1 MENIDIVFNNLKK
14 NKEMVIQLLED
25 ILKVS
30 ISDLDFK
37 GREYFNSITD
47 YDFSLI
53 KLRIKYTNQKED
65 EIYLFLS
72 LLCTTFARPILMRVL
87 AISKNY
93 YKRKFNISTL
103 IHRDEIL
110 IHYSSLTN
118 N

>member
-1 MENIDIVFNNLKK
+1 MNRQEFIEYLEKGEDLAII
-14 NKEMVIQLLED
+14 KEYCTE
-25 ILKVS
+25 
-30 ISDLDFK
+30 K
-37 GREYFNSITD
+37 G
-47 YDFSLI
+47 
-53 KLRIKYTNQKED
+53 KKED

-110 IHYSSLTN
+110 IHY
-118 N
+118 